1 MKGFRPRC
9 STFSASWT
17 ERRAVARA
25 DPYLTDPAISRDP
38 VRIATGVKMF
48 MILVLALLPL
58 GLIAMIATL
67 QSTRTVDVE
76 RRALLRVAA
85 TESVRA
91 LSIELV
97 GDMAAL
103 RTAANA
109 IAANPNDT
117 AICGQVAA
125 ILGIQNT
132 RRIRF
137 GIGPV
142 GGPAF
147 CGHRVPPLAPKGS
160 PQDSSTSIKLLPN
173 RGVLLEVQSDD
184 GSISGRAFFPR
195 ELLADLGRP
204 SNFMAGYS
212 LAMTANGASL
222 PLYQPDKAHLLQRVD
237 RLEVPTG
244 VEGLGI
250 EMSLS
255 RAPLTAPEIVALIAP
270 VLMWIAAALIAWLVT
285 DRLLLA
291 PLKRLRRELVA
302 YSPGESFTPPPD
314 SRTPAVELQE
324 LGETFR
330 RITTVVA
337 EHEAG
342 LARGLEHQTRL
353 TREVH
358 HRVKNNLQVIA
369 SLINLH
375 ARGARGAEAVRAYA
389 SIQRRVDALSVV
401 HRNHFAEQEVNRGLN
416 LRSVIG
422 ELASNIR
429 ATAPEK
435 SGRMQIALEL
445 EPIYVTQDTA
455 VAIAFLVTELV
466 EMAMMVT
473 SVPMLTIRAVN
484 AGEPGRA
491 TLSVRSPALQD
502 SAKLRRAIQGSVAR
516 VTEGLA
522 RQLRSQLHY
531 DGEAGAFSI
540 EIAYVG
546 RD

>member
-1 MKGFRPRC
+1 MKASRPKC
-9 STFSASWT
+9 LTFSASWT

-25 DPYLTDPAISRDP
+25 DPSLTDPAIARDP

-48 MILVLALLPL
+48 LILVVALLPL

-67 QSTRTVDVE
+67 QSTRTIDIE

-85 TESVRA
+85 TESARA

-109 IAANPNDT
+109 IAADPGDS
-117 AICGQVAA
+117 AVCGQVAA
-125 ILGIQNT
+125 ILAIQNT

-137 GIGPV
+137 GIGPT
-142 GGPAF
+142 GEPAF
-147 CGHRVPPLAPKGS
+147 CGHRVPPLFPKGAA
-160 PQDSSTSIKLLPN
+160 QDSSIAVRLVPD
-173 RGVLLEVQSDD
+173 RGVLLGVLSDD
-184 GSISGRAFFPR
+184 GRVSGRAFFPR

-204 SNFMAGYS
+204 STFMPGYS
-212 LAMTANGASL
+212 LTMTVNGAAL
-222 PLYQPDKAHLLQRVD
+222 PLYRSADDRVVQRVD
-237 RLEVPTG
+237 RLTAPTG
-244 VEGLGI
+244 IERLGI

-270 VLMWIAAALIAWLVT
+270 LLMWIAAALIAWLVT

-291 PLKRLRRELVA
+291 PLKRLRRQLAA
-302 YSPGESFTPPPD
+302 YRPGESFTPPPD

-330 RITTVVA
+330 RITTIVA

-375 ARGARGAEAVRAYA
+375 ARDAKGAEAVRAYA

-435 SGRMQIALEL
+435 AGRMQIALEL

-455 VAIAFLVTELV
+455 VAVAFLVTELV
-466 EMAMMVT
+466 EMAMMVSPT
-473 SVPMLTIRAVN
+473 AALTIAIV
-484 AGEPGRA
+484 GSGDPGRA
-491 TLSVRSPALQD
+491 TLSVQSPALQD
-502 SAKLRRAIQGSVAR
+502 SPRLRRAIEGSVAR

-522 RQLRSQLHY
+522 RQLRSPLLY
-531 DGEAGAFSI
+531 NGEGGAFSV
-540 EIAYVG
+540 EIAYVA

>member
-1 MKGFRPRC
+1 MKVSRPKC

-25 DPYLTDPAISRDP
+25 DSHVIDPAAVRDP
-38 VRIATGVKMF
+38 VRVATGVKMF
-48 MILVLALLPL
+48 LILVLALLPL
-58 GLIAMIATL
+58 GMIALIATL
-67 QSTRTVDVE
+67 QSTRTIDVE

-85 TESVRA
+85 AESARA

-109 IAANPNDT
+109 IAANPGDS
-117 AICGQVAA
+117 AICGQVAT
-125 ILGIQNT
+125 ILAIQNT

-137 GIGPV
+137 GIGLT
-142 GGPAF
+142 GEPAF
-147 CGHRVPPLAPKGS
+147 CGHRVPPLFSKGT
-160 PQDSSTSIKLLPN
+160 PQDNSTAVRLLPE
-173 RGVLLEVQSDD
+173 RGILLGVRSDD
-184 GSISGRAFFPR
+184 GRIAGRAFFPR

-212 LAMTANGASL
+212 LALTANGAML
-222 PLYQPDKAHLLQRVD
+222 PLYQSTDARLVERVD
-237 RLEVPTG
+237 RLAVPIG
-244 VEGLGI
+244 IEGLGI

-270 VLMWIAAALIAWLVT
+270 LLMWIAAALIAWLVT

-291 PLKRLRRELVA
+291 PLKRLQRELAA
-302 YSPGESFTPPPD
+302 YRPGESFNPPPD

-330 RITTVVA
+330 RITTIVT

-375 ARGARGAEAVRAYA
+375 ARGAKGAEAVRAYA
-389 SIQRRVDALSVV
+389 SIQRRVDSLSVV

-429 ATAPEK
+429 ATASEK
-435 SGRMQIALEL
+435 SGRLQIALEL

-455 VAIAFLVTELV
+455 VAIAFLVTEFV
-466 EMAMMVT
+466 EMAMMVSPT
-473 SVPMLTIRAVN
+473 AILTITVVST
-484 AGEPGRA
+484 GDPGRA
-491 TLSVRSPALQD
+491 TLSVQSPALQD
-502 SAKLRRAIQGSVAR
+502 SHRLRRAIEGSVAR

-522 RQLRSQLHY
+522 RQLRSALRY

>member
-1 MKGFRPRC
+1 MKASRPKC

-25 DPYLTDPAISRDP
+25 DPYLTDPAAVRDP

-48 MILVLALLPL
+48 LILVVALFPL
-58 GLIAMIATL
+58 GMIALIATL

-85 TESVRA
+85 TESARA

-109 IAANPNDT
+109 IAANPNDS

-125 ILGIQNT
+125 ILAIQNT

-137 GIGPV
+137 GIGPT
-142 GGPAF
+142 GEPAF
-147 CGHRVPPLAPKGS
+147 CGHRVPPLFAKGT
-160 PQDSSTSIKLLPN
+160 PPDDKTAVRLLPD
-173 RGVLLEVQSDD
+173 RGIMLGVRSDD
-184 GSISGRAFFPR
+184 GRISGRAFFPR

-212 LAMTANGASL
+212 LAMTADGAAL
-222 PLYQPDKAHLLQRVD
+222 PLYQSADTRLLEQVD
-237 RLEVPTG
+237 RLAAPTG
-244 VEGLGI
+244 IEGLGI

-255 RAPLTAPEIVALIAP
+255 RAPLSAPEIVSIIAP
-270 VLMWIAAALIAWLVT
+270 LLMWIAAALIAWLVT

-291 PLKRLRRELVA
+291 PLKRLRRDLVA
-302 YSPGESFTPPPD
+302 YTPGESFTLSPD

-330 RITTVVA
+330 RITTIVT

-375 ARGARGAEAVRAYA
+375 ARGAKGAEAVRAYA

-401 HRNHFAEQEVNRGLN
+401 HRNHFAEMEVNRGLN

-466 EMAMMVT
+466 EITMTMSPTAI
-473 SVPMLTIRAVN
+473 LTITAVGTGN
-484 AGEPGRA
+484 PGRA
-491 TLSVRSPALQD
+491 ILSVQSSALQD
-502 SAKLRRAIQGSVAR
+502 SSRLRRAIAGSVAR

-522 RQLRSQLHY
+522 RQLRSPLLY
-531 DGEAGAFSI
+531 DGEAGSFSV
-540 EIAYVG
+540 EIAYVA